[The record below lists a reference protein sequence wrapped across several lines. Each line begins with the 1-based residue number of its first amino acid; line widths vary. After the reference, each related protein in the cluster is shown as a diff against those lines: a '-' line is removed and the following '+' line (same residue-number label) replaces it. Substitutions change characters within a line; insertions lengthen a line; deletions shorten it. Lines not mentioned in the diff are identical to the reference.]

1 MTEDSQEIVSP
12 HRPHHQLIL
21 FGPPGT
27 SKSRR
32 ARDVNAAELKASGD
46 DIIPVMFHP
55 DYSYGEFVARLLP
68 ISDGDRIH
76 YNVHAGPFIRALSMA
91 YVNLTTDPV
100 PNIVL
105 LIDEINRGNCAEIF
119 GDVFQLLDR
128 DEDGWSCYET
138 SVSDLVI
145 QSLINEIWKLNG
157 GEDGALKSPL
167 HETVDSLIEKRQ
179 LKLPPNLYFIGTM
192 NTSDESV
199 YFMDSAFKRRWNF
212 EFRSVGFS
220 DVSDYQRDAVITET
234 AYTWGEFI
242 DALNDFILDRCTSPK
257 MDDKLVGPW
266 FIKARRQKPAI
277 PTLEQKYPTECQ
289 NITDKAAGVAT
300 SRAGADNSYLFE
312 KAVLALVDQLP
323 NSIGQKILD
332 LAKYDPNARLRRF
345 KAIESNAQIENY
357 PYYLKQAKSKLLLG
371 TISFINLLKKLPAE
385 ETVYE
390 IDRSAIAGKLMLYLW
405 DNVFDRDKSP
415 LATLLGIESR
425 LLRTF
430 GQFTE
435 LVDEFIERV
444 CERASSDLL
453 ESDHSIEPGAGT
465 NANPVTTEN
474 ADT

>member
-1 MTEDSQEIVSP
+1 MTEDSQEHVSP

-68 ISDGDRIH
+68 ISSDGRIH

-91 YVNLTTDPV
+91 YVNLTTNPV

-145 QSLINEIWKLNG
+145 QALKDEMSKLNVI
-157 GEDGALKSPL
+157 GEDL
-167 HETVDSLIEKRQ
+167 HVDVDDLIGKRQ

-192 NTSDESV
+192 NTSDEST

-220 DVSDYQRDAVITET
+220 DVPHYQRDAVITET

-242 DALNDFILDRCTSPK
+242 DALNEFILDRCTSSK

-266 FIKARRQKPAI
+266 FIKARRQKL
-277 PTLEQKYPTECQ
+277 TLSTIAQKFPQECKD
-289 NITDKAAGVAT
+289 IEAKAAGVAT
-300 SRAGADNSYLFE
+300 PAAGADNSQRFE
-312 KAVLALVDQLP
+312 KAVLALVGKLP
-323 NSIGQKILD
+323 PTVGQGILD
-332 LAKYDPNARLRRF
+332 LAKYDPDANLRCF
-345 KAIESNAQIENY
+345 KAIESDAQMESY
-357 PYYLKQAKSKLLLG
+357 PYYLKLAKNPLLLG
-371 TISFINLLKKLPAE
+371 TRNFILSLKKLPAE
-385 ETVYE
+385 EIVYE

-430 GQFTE
+430 GQFTD

-444 CERASSDLL
+444 CERASSELP
-453 ESDHSIEPGAGT
+453 ESDRAIESSADT
-465 NANPVTTEN
+465 NANAAMTEN